1 MGVGNSAGG
10 GGNILRVDTGM
21 LSDLGSQL
29 QTSANALPDPPA
41 PFSVTGADAISAAIS
56 AKLPALE
63 TPIIEGLPKVKAE
76 ASETAGNIVTSAA
89 TYLTTDEEIAAR
101 IEKGLFDG
109 AGAAASGGGS
119 GAGGAAGAGGGAA
132 GGGAAAAAGG
142 VQSVSSAAGSAAGAG
157 GAAGQM
163 GQMMSMPMQMAS
175 QAAQVPQQA
184 MGALGGA
191 VQGGMQGAQQIT
203 QMATKG
209 SEDSESAGK
218 SERDAAAGG
227 QHRAERAPVAEAPQ
241 SDSAVPDQ
249 KPSGPRHAA
258 PDPTTS
264 L

>member
-29 QTSANALPDPPA
+29 QTSANSLPEPPA

-76 ASETAGNIVTSAA
+76 ASETAGNIITSAA

-109 AGAAASGGGS
+109 AGATASGGGS
-119 GAGGAAGAGGGAA
+119 GAGAGGGPAGGAA

-209 SEDSESAGK
+209 SEGSESAEK

>member
-109 AGAAASGGGS
+109 AGTAASGGGS
-119 GAGGAAGAGGGAA
+119 GAGGAGGGAA

-209 SEDSESAGK
+209 SEDSESAEK